1 MRRQR
6 RSPWWLLG
14 QQRLALALGQVQ
26 PLVQEQEL
34 LWVPVPVPAPAPVQ
48 ELVPLRESLEQLR
61 RRNPRLR

>member
-14 QQRLALALGQVQ
+14 QQRLALALAQVQ

-61 RRNPRLR
+61 RRNPPLR